1 MIDTSAEDLG
11 DSGDCAMSVLISIHL
26 FHSCGLKFSMLLWSL
41 RRVGGVFWQ
50 KSKTLSHQSV
60 LQTILSLTSVLL
72 CVRIPRSLLR
82 SDLGR
87 LTVDGWGLG
96 PLLYLEAT
104 GWVCVVS

>member
-11 DSGDCAMSVLISIHL
+11 DAGDCAVSVLISIHF
-26 FHSCGLKFSMLLWSL
+26 FHSRGLKFSVLLWSL

-72 CVRIPRSLLR
+72 RVRIPRLLLR

-96 PLLYLEAT
+96 PSLYLEAT